1 MRLPIFAHSGP
12 REWIVVALA
21 AAVLVALPLWLNDPF
36 FILVL
41 QSLAY
46 LFIATLG
53 LDILVGWTG
62 QISLGHAGLYAVGA
76 YTSALLATKAGMP
89 FWISAPIGVVV
100 AGLFGVIL
108 ALPALRAKG
117 PYLAMV
123 TLAFGFMVEVL
134 SNRMGF
140 TGGPM
145 GISAIPAPTF
155 PDGTEMTPIQYFWL
169 IGFVAL
175 LCLLLVSNL
184 LRSRIGRTLLAL
196 QGSEIAAETVG
207 INVYRYKVLSFVIS
221 SVLCGIG
228 GVFFA
233 HQNGFINSDTFV
245 FSLSVS
251 FLTSVL
257 MGGSGTLYGPLVG
270 SVVLNLIPTIFAS
283 IHDYH
288 LYIYGGIIL
297 VTIIFLP
304 KGIVGSLRQYPP
316 FRDWKKTPLSV
327 EPDRSVLNL
336 GRELAVSSKPVLEVR
351 GLAKNFGGVRALG
364 GVDVSIAPSTVHGL
378 IGPNGSG
385 KSTFVNVVTGVY
397 RPDGGE
403 ILIDG
408 QATPAQSPHGM
419 AELGITRTFQTI
431 RLFTSL
437 SALQNVMVGFHL
449 QLRHGFFSH
458 LLQTRGAVDE
468 EAAFQRKAM
477 ALLELVGLAD
487 RAHELASNLSYG
499 QQRLLEIARG
509 LATRPRLMMLD
520 EPAAG
525 LNPTELQHIA
535 RIIGDIKKAG
545 VTLLVIEHHMELI
558 MGISDRIS
566 VLDFGQK
573 IADGVVDEVKQNPKV
588 IEAYLGTPLE
598 PGSEEPIR
606 A

>member
-1 MRLPIFAHSGP
+1 MRLPVFAHSGP
-12 REWIVVALA
+12 REWTVVAIA
-21 AAVLVALPLWLNDPF
+21 AAVLAVLPLWLDDPF

-41 QSLAY
+41 QSLGY
-46 LFIATLG
+46 MFIATLG

-76 YTSALLATKAGMP
+76 YASALTATKLGLP
-89 FWISAPIGVVV
+89 FWISAPIGVVT
-100 AGLFGVIL
+100 AGLFGVAL

-123 TLAFGFMVEVL
+123 TVAFGFMVEVL

-145 GISAIPAPTF
+145 GIAAIPGPTL
-155 PDGTEMTPIQYFWL
+155 PDGSEMSPTQYFWL

-184 LRSRIGRTLLAL
+184 FRSRIGRTLLAL

-207 INVYRYKVLSFVIS
+207 INVYKYKVLAFVLS
-221 SVLCGIG
+221 AVLCGIG

-245 FSLSVS
+245 FSLSVT

-257 MGGSGTLYGPLVG
+257 MGGSGRLYGPLVG
-270 SVVLNLIPTIFAS
+270 SVILNLIPTVFAS
-283 IHDYH
+283 LHDYH

-304 KGIVGSLRQYPP
+304 KGIVGSLGQLWP
-316 FRDWKKTPLSV
+316 FSQWQRSPV
-327 EPDRSVLNL
+327 PIEPDRSVLQFER
-336 GRELAVSSKPVLEVR
+336 GAASSGNVLDITQ
-351 GLAKNFGGVRALG
+351 LQKNFGGVRALA
-364 GVDVSIAPSTVHGL
+364 GVDLAVAPGTVHGL

-397 RPDGGE
+397 SPDGGE
-403 ILIDG
+403 IKIEG
-408 QATPAQSPHGM
+408 RTISPRAPHGM
-419 AELGITRTFQTI
+419 AELGVTRTFQTI
-431 RLFTSL
+431 RLFGGL
-437 SALQNVMVGFHL
+437 SVLQNVMVGFHL
-449 QLRHGFFSH
+449 QLQRGFWSH

-509 LATRPRLMMLD
+509 LAVKPRLMMLD

-535 RIIGDIKKAG
+535 RIIRDIKKAG
-545 VTLLVIEHHMELI
+545 VTLLIIEHHMELI

-573 IADGVVDEVKQNPKV
+573 IADGTVGEVRHDPKV

-598 PGSEEPIR
+598 ASAELTGH

>member
-1 MRLPIFAHSGP
+1 MRLPVFAHSGP
-12 REWIVVALA
+12 REWTVVAIA
-21 AAVLVALPLWLNDPF
+21 AAVLAVLPLWLNDPF

-41 QSLAY
+41 QSLGY
-46 LFIATLG
+46 MFIATLG

-76 YTSALLATKAGMP
+76 YASALTATKLGLP
-89 FWISAPIGVVV
+89 FWISAPIGV
-100 AGLFGVIL
+100 ATAALFGVAL

-117 PYLAMV
+117 PYLALV
-123 TLAFGFMVEVL
+123 TVAFGFMVEVL

-145 GISAIPAPTF
+145 GIAAIPGPTL
-155 PDGTEMTPIQYFWL
+155 PDGSEMSPTQYFWL

-184 LRSRIGRTLLAL
+184 LRSRVGRTLLAL

-207 INVYRYKVLSFVIS
+207 INVYKYKVLAFVLS
-221 SVLCGIG
+221 AVLCGVG

-245 FSLSVS
+245 FSLSVT

-257 MGGSGTLYGPLVG
+257 MGGSGRLYGPLVG
-270 SVVLNLIPTIFAS
+270 SIILNLIPTVFAS
-283 IHDYH
+283 LHDYH

-304 KGIVGSLRQYPP
+304 KGIVGSLGQLWP
-316 FRDWKKTPLSV
+316 FSQWQRSPV
-327 EPDRSVLNL
+327 PIEPDRSVLQFER
-336 GRELAVSSKPVLEVR
+336 GAASSGNVLDITQ
-351 GLAKNFGGVRALG
+351 LQKNFGGVRALA
-364 GVDVSIAPSTVHGL
+364 GVDLAVAPGTVHGL

-397 RPDGGE
+397 SPDGGE
-403 ILIDG
+403 IKIEG
-408 QATPAQSPHGM
+408 RTISPRAPHGM
-419 AELGITRTFQTI
+419 AELGVTRTFQTI
-431 RLFTSL
+431 RLFGGL
-437 SALQNVMVGFHL
+437 SVLQNVMVGFHL
-449 QLRHGFFSH
+449 QLQRGFWSH

-509 LATRPRLMMLD
+509 LAVKPRLMMLD

-545 VTLLVIEHHMELI
+545 VTLLIIEHHMELI

-566 VLDFGQK
+566 VFDFGQK
-573 IADGVVDEVKQNPKV
+573 IADGTVGEVRHDPKV

-598 PGSEEPIR
+598 HSAELTGH